1 MRGIHKHSTMS
12 PTFRRGQ
19 TGHMKKFLLSDR
31 FFGILLTLFVAG
43 SYLTHSALLES
54 VELKFYDI
62 RAKFR
67 TDPAQPNEVAIVAID
82 DNSLDRKST
91 RLNSSHRT

>member
-1 MRGIHKHSTMS
+1 
-12 PTFRRGQ
+12 
-19 TGHMKKFLLSDR
+19 MKKFLLSDR